1 MQEVKPLKQQ
11 QYNVRSTK
19 AEVLFSEEEGNSIDA
34 PRELTLPFA
43 PVENSSA
50 ILAVQPRLDNLY
62 KLKPKEQ
69 TKFLSAAAKKPSFYD
84 IDKKIMEQE
93 NMLLDRTSL
102 PPLKLAQ
109 DHVIKMCEKSHVIS
123 MIKTNP
129 SLDTFLDR
137 DYDISWS
144 DLYDCLIVFP

>member
-11 QYNVRSTK
+11 QYNIRATK
-19 AEVLFSEEEGNSIDA
+19 TDVLFSEEEGNSIDA

-43 PVENSSA
+43 PVNNTST

-69 TKFLSAAAKKPSFYD
+69 TKFLNAAAKKPSFYD
-84 IDKKIMEQE
+84 MDKKVMEQE

-102 PPLKLAQ
+102 APLRMAQ
-109 DHVIKMCEKSHVIS
+109 DHVISMCEKSHVIS
-123 MIKTNP
+123 MMKTNP